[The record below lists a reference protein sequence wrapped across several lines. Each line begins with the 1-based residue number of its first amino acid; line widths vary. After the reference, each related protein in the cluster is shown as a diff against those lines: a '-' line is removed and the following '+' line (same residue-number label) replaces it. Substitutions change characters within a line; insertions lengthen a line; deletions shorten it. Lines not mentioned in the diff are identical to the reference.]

1 MKKIIIIFFMLS
13 VCISGVTYASS
24 IKVIYPNGGENIF
37 FNKDVEIIRWK
48 TDKDVGDFVIILY
61 RKGVKLFEIK
71 KMVRVNPNNNIQTF
85 MWRYSSMIKE
95 GGGYRIR
102 IRSLKDLS
110 LNDFSDM
117 DFTVKRK

>member
-1 MKKIIIIFFMLS
+1 MLS
-13 VCISGVTYASS
+13 FCIVGVTYASP

-61 RKGVKLFEIK
+61 RNGVKLFEIK
-71 KMVRVNPNNNIQTF
+71 KMVRVNPNNSIQTF
-85 MWRYSSMIKE
+85 MWRYSPMIKE